1 MELQGSRIYVS
12 VGYSSGVFPT
22 NWTME
27 GPLMKKLGSGLL
39 IAALALGVSSLALAA
54 GKTHDMTVEVVS
66 IDAKAKTI
74 TVKDD
79 KGENHTAPLM
89 GAAVSESKT
98 VKVGDK
104 VTVTCKDNEK
114 GEHEGVTAI
123 KKAA

>member
-1 MELQGSRIYVS
+1 
-12 VGYSSGVFPT
+12 
-22 NWTME
+22 
-27 GPLMKKLGSGLL
+27 MKKLGSSLL
-39 IAALALGVSSLALAA
+39 IAALVLAVSGAAFAA

-74 TVKDD
+74 TMKDD

-89 GAAVSESKT
+89 GSAVTEAKS

-114 GEHEGVTAI
+114 GEHEGITVI